1 MLKHCTV
8 EIWHQLRVELVSFL
22 IVSRAHI
29 LTLVQVGWKNTCIGL
44 VEVLASVPTLCS
56 QSLIHANLV
65 KQNWQLFCWNC
76 LSNYLSCLSVKSLA
90 FPGLKILRE
99 NFLSMAEVCCL
110 KLATLYSNSLRCKFP
125 SCQIT
130 PAIMPPPPNSK
141 ELLAFY
147 AHPLDK
153 KIPQFSFR
161 LVLDNVTL
169 ETSGDYRC
177 QVMFGICNV
186 RARYF
191 QYFSCCYRIM
201 FGICN
206 VRGWYFHF
214 FLLLSNNVLDQ
225 PHCNIWIERN
235 SGTLSKMER

>member
-1 MLKHCTV
+1 M
-8 EIWHQLRVELVSFL
+8 
-22 IVSRAHI
+22 
-29 LTLVQVGWKNTCIGL
+29 
-44 VEVLASVPTLCS
+44 PTLCS

-141 ELLAFY
+141 ELLAFF
-147 AHPLDK
+147 AHPLQSASQ
-153 KIPQFSFR
+153 IASSENVCYR

-177 QVMFGICNV
+177 QVMFRICNV
-186 RARYF
+186 WARYF
-191 QYFSCCYRIM
+191 QYFSFCCQIM
-201 FGICN
+201 FCICN
-206 VRGWYFHF
+206 VWADI
-214 FLLLSNNVLDQ
+214 FLFEPDIFNIFLSNHFLYLQ
-225 PHCNIWIERN
+225 C
-235 SGTLSKMER
+235 LSPIFAIFFV

>member
-1 MLKHCTV
+1 MPLRYYSVQLQSFRINITVHLVETLHCGNLTSIESRIGQLFDCEQSTYSYACASGLKKTH
-8 EIWHQLRVELVSFL
+8 
-22 IVSRAHI
+22 A
-29 LTLVQVGWKNTCIGL
+29 L

-177 QVMFGICNV
+177 QVMFRICNV
-186 RARYF
+186 WARYF
-191 QYFSCCYRIM
+191 LFSSS
-201 FGICN
+201 F
-206 VRGWYFHF
+206 
-214 FLLLSNNVLDQ
+214 
-225 PHCNIWIERN
+225 
-235 SGTLSKMER
+235 

>member
-1 MLKHCTV
+1 MSLRYYSVQLQSFRINITVHLVETLHCGNLTSIESRIGQLFDCEQSTYSYACASGLKKTH
-8 EIWHQLRVELVSFL
+8 
-22 IVSRAHI
+22 A
-29 LTLVQVGWKNTCIGL
+29 L

-141 ELLAFY
+141 ELKHLCTSCTSCTFML
-147 AHPLDK
+147 HQ
-153 KIPQFSFR
+153 KIPQVKMFVSGCSWIMS
-161 LVLDNVTL
+161 LLKPA
-169 ETSGDYRC
+169 ETIG
-177 QVMFGICNV
+177 V
-186 RARYF
+186 R
-191 QYFSCCYRIM
+191 
-201 FGICN
+201 
-206 VRGWYFHF
+206 
-214 FLLLSNNVLDQ
+214 
-225 PHCNIWIERN
+225 
-235 SGTLSKMER
+235 